1 MKKVILTLIA
11 ACAALAA
18 IVAIYRFGFR
28 KSIPEAEPAVQVEAI
43 LAQNNCYQCH
53 DAAAVKP
60 FYGKLPLIG
69 PMLDLHIG
77 RGTKFVDLKK
87 ESLENPSEAFLAKL
101 EYSVQHGNM
110 PIVEYKLMHWG
121 TGFNKKEKSL
131 LTEWILSERASRY
144 ASGLN
149 APEFAGEPVQVM
161 PESVPTC
168 PQK

>member
-87 ESLENPSEAFLAKL
+87 ESSRILPKPSSQSSNTP
-101 EYSVQHGNM
+101 YS
-110 PIVEYKLMHWG
+110 
-121 TGFNKKEKSL
+121 T
-131 LTEWILSERASRY
+131 A
-144 ASGLN
+144 
-149 APEFAGEPVQVM
+149 
-161 PESVPTC
+161 TC
-168 PQK
+168 L